1 MKLIRFYADDMVTE
15 DLFEVGFSSE
25 QVAKDVKRLRT
36 HPAVIQIDMSG
47 EMIVALIHPDD
58 IEQFLAD
65 YGNDV
70 DLEQLLAGVNDG
82 FDEIEK
88 MTVKLE
94 QMKAVLGGIKAT
106 LGKHE

>member
-25 QVAKDVKRLRT
+25 QVVKDVKRLRT

-47 EMIVALIHPDD
+47 EMIVALVHLDD

-70 DLEQLLAGVNDG
+70 DSEQLLVGVNDG

-94 QMKAVLGGIKAT
+94 QMKVALGGIKAT

>member
-25 QVAKDVKRLRT
+25 QVVKDVKRLRT

-47 EMIVALIHPDD
+47 EMIVALVHLDD

-70 DLEQLLAGVNDG
+70 DSEQLLVGVNDG

-88 MTVKLE
+88 MAVKLE
-94 QMKAVLGGIKAT
+94 QMKVALGGIKAT